1 MDEQGNQTLTVEKGS
16 GAATG
21 AGVDAGVDRR
31 DTNRQPADSNESNN
45 ADDSITTKN
54 TISSS
59 DLKGETNAVI
69 AERTDT
75 TTIGDIAGGTTSGG
89 FKDGGTG
96 TGTSGEG
103 QIENSTTPE

>member
-1 MDEQGNQTLTVEKGS
+1 MDEQANQTLRVRNEP

-21 AGVDAGVDRR
+21 ADLDAGTDTRQ
-31 DTNRQPADSNESNN
+31 TNRQPSESTETNN
-45 ADDSITTKN
+45 ADETINAKN

-69 AERTDT
+69 AEHTDAS
-75 TTIGDIAGGTTSGG
+75 TIGNIAGGATSGG

-96 TGTSGEG
+96 TGTSGAG
-103 QIENSTTPE
+103 QVENSK